1 MAELK
6 LGLAPNRTSYFDQIT
21 NTYITL
27 QKPVQIVTYDEND
40 IPATVARLEKIVHAL
55 FASVPS
61 LVLYEGNV
69 PQECIDAWKQKYMKP
84 FNTMTTRNVV
94 VNGKTITTIPLADP
108 LRNGIDEIGRPI
120 EANRAFDRPEKVNAA
135 SADMAPA
142 STEKATIVNEDELTS
157 KEVSDEQPDLFSA
170 QEIEE
175 VEKKVAEEKP
185 KEEAKTKKGSKSTK
199 ATK

>member
-27 QKPVQIVTYDEND
+27 QKPVQTVTYDEND
-40 IPATVARLEKIVHAL
+40 IPATVQRLEKIVHAL

-61 LVLYEGNV
+61 LTLYEGNV
-69 PQECIDAWKQKYMKP
+69 PQECIDAWKEKYMKP

-108 LRNGIDEIGRPI
+108 LRNGIDPVGRPI
-120 EANRAFDRPEKVNAA
+120 EANRAFDRPEKVNEK
-135 SADMAPA
+135 SADVITDPLDVGAQ
-142 STEKATIVNEDELTS
+142 STEKPEVIQESELNTKV
-157 KEVSDEQPDLFSA
+157 KEEEVQPELFEA
-170 QEIEE
+170 QE
-175 VEKKVAEEKP
+175 VEEK
-185 KEEAKTKKGSKSTK
+185 ATTKTKRGTKSTK